1 MKLKI
6 LRLIAQLNF
15 AILLLLI
22 IAGFS
27 ILGTIIEQDQA
38 LEYYGEKYSNTSF
51 LNIFTLNDLLLF
63 FGINHIYKTWWF
75 LSLLFLF
82 ALSLIS
88 CSYIQQF
95 PSLKLARR
103 CDFKF
108 NFNKFKTQEYFSIL
122 NKNSFF
128 RLLNKLKSKKYNIFH
143 QKMFV
148 YIYKGI
154 LGRFA
159 PIIVHFS
166 MILILF
172 GNTITAFGSFNSQ
185 ELIAKGEIFHIQ
197 NLSSKTF
204 FANIFNYPIRVN
216 DFWVEYNTKNNV
228 NQFYSNLS
236 ILDEIGNEISRKT
249 ISVNLPLQYKA
260 FTFYQ
265 TDWNITGLRI
275 FFFNQIYEIPIF
287 SLDKT
292 KIIWISWIP
301 DLISSKNGLI
311 FITNNLNGNF
321 SLYNSFGN
329 FLGTFNLNSKIEN
342 LNYLNII
349 ELITETG
356 LQIKADPGIPFI
368 FLGFF
373 ILMLSTLISYFSF
386 TQLWL
391 LQNQETVLIGA
402 TSNRAKLNLR
412 IEFLG
417 LSLEHL
423 I

>member
-6 LRLIAQLNF
+6 LRLFAQLNF

-27 ILGTIIEQDQA
+27 ILGTIIEQDQS
-38 LEYYGEKYSNTSF
+38 LDYYMEKYSNTF
-51 LNIFTLNDLLLF
+51 FYNTFTLNNLLLV

-75 LSLLFLF
+75 LVLLLLFG
-82 ALSLIS
+82 LSLIS

-95 PSLKLARR
+95 PSLKLVRR

-108 NFNKFKTQEYFSIL
+108 NFKKFKIQEYFSIL
-122 NKNSFF
+122 NENCFFILLINFKN
-128 RLLNKLKSKKYNIFH
+128 KKYNIFH

-159 PIIVHFS
+159 PIVVHFA

-172 GNTITAFGSFNSQ
+172 GNMISAFGSFNSQ

-197 NLSSKTF
+197 NLNSKTF
-204 FANIFNYPIRVN
+204 FATIPNYPIRIN
-216 DFWVEYNTKNNV
+216 DFWVEYGLKNNI

-236 ILDEIGNEISRKT
+236 ILDEIGNEIYRKT
-249 ISVNLPLQYKA
+249 ISVNLPLEFKS

-265 TDWNITGLRI
+265 TDWNISGLRI
-275 FFFNQIYEIPIF
+275 SLFDKIYQLPIF
-287 SLDKT
+287 SLNKT
-292 KIIWISWIP
+292 KTIWISWIP
-301 DLISSKNGLI
+301 NLISEKNGLI
-311 FITNNLNGNF
+311 FITNNFNGNF

-329 FLGTFNLNSKIEN
+329 FLGTFNINSQIEN
-342 LNYLNII
+342 TYNLDII
-349 ELITETG
+349 ELITQTG

-368 FLGFF
+368 FLGFL
-373 ILMLSTLISYFSF
+373 ILILSTLISYFSF
-386 TQLWL
+386 TQFWL
-391 LQNQETVLIGA
+391 MQDQKKVLIGA

-412 IEFLG
+412 IEFLN

-423 I
+423 L